1 MQVYISAIQEGFI
14 YGLLAL
20 GIYISLKILDIPDLT
35 TEGSFGFG
43 EAIEAIMEYE
53 RINEIADLFKMFG
66 DATRVK
72 ILFSLFDR
80 ELSVTEIVEKI
91 GASQTAVS
99 HQLRSLKQSHLVK
112 CRREGKNIIYSLA
125 DEHVKIIINCAVE
138 HIEE

>member
-1 MQVYISAIQEGFI
+1 MNAEYIC
-14 YGLLAL
+14 
-20 GIYISLKILDIPDLT
+20 
-35 TEGSFGFG
+35 
-43 EAIEAIMEYE
+43 EAVMEYE

-72 ILFSLFDR
+72 ILFSLFER
-80 ELSVTEIVEKI
+80 ELSVSEIVEKT

-99 HQLRSLKQSHLVK
+99 HQLRSLKQNHLVK

-125 DEHVKIIINCAVE
+125 DDHVKTIINCAVE

>member
-1 MQVYISAIQEGFI
+1 
-14 YGLLAL
+14 
-20 GIYISLKILDIPDLT
+20 
-35 TEGSFGFG
+35 
-43 EAIEAIMEYE
+43 MEYE

-125 DEHVKIIINCAVE
+125 DEHVKFIINCAVE